1 MRVKV
6 LYYATFRQITGIK
19 EEDVEMKDG
28 SKIRDLLFFLFQK
41 YGEDFKSNVM
51 ENEKIRSAV
60 KILLNGRDIDFI
72 KGLDTELKPGDSVYF
87 FPSIAG
93 GF

>member
-60 KILLNGRDIDFI
+60 KILLNGRDIDFL
-72 KGLDTELKPGDSVYF
+72 KGLDTELKTGDSVYF